1 MGWIICIAK
10 CSVFSIRHQL
20 LFLFYHQNY
29 IDKIDKNNATIEI
42 YAKQNEN
49 WITFK
54 MKDRYLLELSTLAT
68 QKLLGIS
75 ELEDKNGENIQK
87 SKVV

>member
-1 MGWIICIAK
+1 
-10 CSVFSIRHQL
+10 
-20 LFLFYHQNY
+20 
-29 IDKIDKNNATIEI
+29 
-42 YAKQNEN
+42 
-49 WITFK
+49 

-68 QKLLGIS
+68 QKLLGIG